1 MARKYT
7 RKTGQRQ
14 QSERELTIRADFHDP
29 RVTVVSTGIRL
40 PAAVTM
46 FSRREARVPVAMAR
60 MTSSTIRRSSTGR
73 RSVMFIAV
81 NASAVYARRR
91 TA

>member
-29 RVTVVSTGIRL
+29 PDLDKLSELLIR
-40 PAAVTM
+40 
-46 FSRREARVPVAMAR
+46 MALQ
-60 MTSSTIRRSSTGR
+60 RSGSCPSGGATPPKR
-73 RSVMFIAV
+73 PR
-81 NASAVYARRR
+81 ASAGPSS
-91 TA
+91 